1 MNTPKYAKTCGKSV
15 VPEAR
20 GIKMLKHRYTNEQ
33 ENGFTSFDISL
44 SSATRAFAVF
54 SMPRVISTGFAPAA
68 TTYKIKF
75 HSK

>member
-1 MNTPKYAKTCGKSV
+1 MNTPKYAKKCGKFV

-20 GIKMLKHRYTNEQ
+20 GIKMLKHR
-33 ENGFTSFDISL
+33 NGFTSFDISL

-54 SMPRVISTGFAPAA
+54 SIPRVISTGFAPAA
-68 TTYKIKF
+68 TTYKMKF